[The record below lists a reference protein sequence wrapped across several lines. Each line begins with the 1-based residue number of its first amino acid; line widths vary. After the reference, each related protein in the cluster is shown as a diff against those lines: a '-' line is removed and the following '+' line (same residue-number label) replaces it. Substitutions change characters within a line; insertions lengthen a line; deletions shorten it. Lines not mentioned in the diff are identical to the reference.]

1 MGQRNAEPCRGAS
14 GPTEGARSRA
24 RSGLANLQL
33 LGHVMRFAKNR
44 RRGGRWGLLLM
55 LTIRVA
61 LVDDQSTEVP
71 GVHHHHS
78 VS

>member
-14 GPTEGARSRA
+14 GPHGGRQVAGTVGF
-24 RSGLANLQL
+24 ANLQL
-33 LGHVMRFAKNR
+33 LGHVMRFAKDR
-44 RRGGRWGLLLM
+44 RRGGRCGLLLM
-55 LTIRVA
+55 LTVHVA